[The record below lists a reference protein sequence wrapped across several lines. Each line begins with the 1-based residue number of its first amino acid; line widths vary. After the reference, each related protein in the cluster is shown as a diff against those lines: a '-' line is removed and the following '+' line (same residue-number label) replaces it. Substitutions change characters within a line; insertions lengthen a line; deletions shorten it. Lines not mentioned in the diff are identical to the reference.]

1 MIDKD
6 TVKLSIIIP
15 CYNEKNTIAEIID
28 QILQLNKI
36 KKQIIVVDDKS
47 NDGSEQIIK
56 KYESKKKIEAIYH
69 DFNQG
74 KGASIISAKRLIN
87 GTNEISV
94 TDSTTTF
101 GTNLVLP
108 NNVNIGSVGKS
119 DAITISTAGIAK
131 MIKQLADD
139 KLKVKLALSLHA
151 ANDEKRNKIESEI
164 ILIAFDLNKS
174 SDLFKSDPERY
185 QVILNTQRFIRD
197 IDQLH
202 LIDGDGNLIRSA
214 GNSVYKKIENRAMQM
229 VINDDRPLKI
239 INTFENKSAAVVRL
253 SNYENTY
260 LYVLKYIDKNI
271 SNYLIKSEEA
281 VNFYYTVENQ
291 NLGIRISFAI
301 IYITLVTL
309 LLFLSITIAIRFS
322 SRFFISIN
330 NLITASEKIGKG
342 NLDTKVPDLKA
353 DIEMERLNKNFNS
366 MIDRL
371 KNQQEKLLTNE
382 RHEAWENVA
391 RKLAHEIKNPL
402 TPIQLTIDNLKTK
415 YLPNIENEKQE
426 KYLNNLKTIL
436 KQIKQIENLVNE
448 FSDFARMPKPLF
460 KPNNLNVVIKENINL
475 VNKFDSS
482 VKIRLV
488 NHLSKDVIIKFDNEQ
503 FNRLFFNLIKNSV
516 ESIQEKAEKDS
527 KTDKNID
534 IEIRQRR
541 DYININIVDTGTGFK
556 NKKTKD
562 IIKPY
567 FTTKEKGTGLG
578 LSIVDKIISDHE
590 GSIKFLNHKNG
601 AKIQIIIPYKK

>member
-1 MIDKD
+1 MFALLKRNLFIIVIFILTISLAFITFLTFIDKSFI
-6 TVKLSIIIP
+6 KLNEDNLEILMISNIILVLIFFVLIFIDIKNSIKNNINVRGSVANRKYIISFGLFTLIP
-15 CYNEKNTIAEIID
+15 SLLIAIFSLFIFSFALDKYFNEKITTAVN
-28 QILQLNKI
+28 N
-36 KKQIIVVDDKS
+36 S
-47 NDGSEQIIK
+47 
-56 KYESKKKIEAIYH
+56 YE
-69 DFNQG
+69 
-74 KGASIISAKRLIN
+74 
-87 GTNEISV
+87 
-94 TDSTTTF
+94 
-101 GTNLVLP
+101 
-108 NNVNIGSVGKS
+108 
-119 DAITISTAGIAK
+119 IAK
-131 MIKQLADD
+131 NY
-139 KLKVKLALSLHA
+139 V
-151 ANDEKRNKIESEI
+151 DEKRNKIESEI
-164 ILIAFDLNKS
+164 VLIAFDLNKYSELYS
-174 SDLFKSDPERY
+174 SNPDRF
-185 QVILNTQRFIRD
+185 QQIINTQRYLRD

-202 LIDGDGNLIRSA
+202 LINGEGQLILSA
-214 GNSVYKKIENRAMQM
+214 ADIKYKKIEDRAMKM
-229 VINDDRPLKI
+229 VKNDDRPLKI
-239 INTFENKSAAVVRL
+239 INTFENKSAAVIRL
-253 SNYENTY
+253 SNFDNTF
-260 LYVLKYIDKNI
+260 LYVLKYFDKDI
-271 SNYLIKSEEA
+271 SNYLIESEEA

-301 IYITLVTL
+301 IYVTLVTL

-330 NLITASEKIGKG
+330 NLISASESIGKG

-415 YLPNIENEKQE
+415 YLPNIENERKE

-436 KQIKQIENLVNE
+436 KQINQIENLVNE

-460 KPNNLNVVIKENINL
+460 KPNNLDSVIKDNINL

-488 NHLSKDVIIKFDNEQ
+488 NHLSKEVVLNFDNEQ

-516 ESIQEKAEKDS
+516 ESIQEKVEKDS
-527 KTDKNID
+527 KTVKNID

-541 DYININIVDTGTGFK
+541 DYININIIDTGTGFK

-601 AKIQIIIPYKK
+601 AKIQIIIPYNK

>member
-1 MIDKD
+1 MFALLKRN
-6 TVKLSIIIP
+6 LF
-15 CYNEKNTIAEIID
+15 
-28 QILQLNKI
+28 
-36 KKQIIVVDDKS
+36 IIVIFLLTISLGFLTFLTFINKSFIKLNEDNLEILLISNICLVLLFFVLIFIDIKNSIKNNINVRGSVANRKYIVSFALFTLIPSLLIAVFSLFIFSFALDKYF
-47 NDGSEQIIK
+47 D
-56 KYESKKKIEAIYH
+56 KKI
-69 DFNQG
+69 
-74 KGASIISAKRLIN
+74 
-87 GTNEISV
+87 
-94 TDSTTTF
+94 TTA
-101 GTNLVLP
+101 V
-108 NNVNIGSVGKS
+108 NNSYE
-119 DAITISTAGIAK
+119 IAK
-131 MIKQLADD
+131 NYL
-139 KLKVKLALSLHA
+139 
-151 ANDEKRNKIESEI
+151 DEKRNKIESEI

-174 SDLFKSDPERY
+174 FELFKSDPERY

-460 KPNNLNVVIKENINL
+460 KPNNLNGVIRENINL
-475 VNKFDSS
+475 VSKFDSS

-488 NHLSKDVIIKFDNEQ
+488 NHLSKDAIIKFDNEQ

-516 ESIQEKAEKDS
+516 ESIQEKAIKDS
-527 KTDKNID
+527 KTVKNID

-541 DYININIVDTGTGFK
+541 DYININIIDTGIGFK

-601 AKIQIIIPYKK
+601 AKIQIVIPYSK

>member
-1 MIDKD
+1 MFALLKRN
-6 TVKLSIIIP
+6 LF
-15 CYNEKNTIAEIID
+15 
-28 QILQLNKI
+28 
-36 KKQIIVVDDKS
+36 IIVIFLLTILLAFLTFLTFINKSFIKLNESNLEILLISNVVLVLIFFVLIFIDIKNSIKNNINVRGSVANRKYIVSFALFTLIPSLLIAIFSLFMFSFALDKYF
-47 NDGSEQIIK
+47 D
-56 KYESKKKIEAIYH
+56 KKITTAI
-69 DFNQG
+69 
-74 KGASIISAKRLIN
+74 
-87 GTNEISV
+87 
-94 TDSTTTF
+94 
-101 GTNLVLP
+101 
-108 NNVNIGSVGKS
+108 NNSYE
-119 DAITISTAGIAK
+119 IAK
-131 MIKQLADD
+131 NY
-139 KLKVKLALSLHA
+139 V
-151 ANDEKRNKIESEI
+151 DEKRNKIESEI
-164 ILIAFDLNKS
+164 VLIAFDLNKY
-174 SDLFKSDPERY
+174 SDLFETNPDRF
-185 QVILNTQRFIRD
+185 QLIINTQRYLRD

-202 LIDGDGNLIRSA
+202 LIDESGRLIQSA
-214 GNSVYKKIENRAMQM
+214 ANSVYKKIEDKAIQM
-229 VINDDRPLKI
+229 VKNDDRPLKI

-253 SNYENTY
+253 SNFDNTF
-260 LYVLKYIDKNI
+260 LYVVKFIDKNI

-301 IYITLVTL
+301 IYVTLVTL

-330 NLITASEKIGKG
+330 NLITASESIGKG
-342 NLDTKVPDLKA
+342 NLDTKVPELKA
-353 DIEMERLNKNFNS
+353 DIEMERLNKNFNL
-366 MIDRL
+366 MIERL

-415 YLPNIENEKQE
+415 YLPNVENDKQE

-460 KPNNLNVVIKENINL
+460 KLNNLNLVIKDNVNL
-475 VNKFDSS
+475 VSKFDSTI
-482 VKIRLV
+482 KIRLV
-488 NHLSKDVIIKFDNEQ
+488 NHLSKDAVLKFDNEQ

-516 ESIQEKAEKDS
+516 ESIQEKVEKDS
-527 KTDKNID
+527 KTNKNID

-541 DYININIVDTGTGFK
+541 DYINVNILDTGTGFK

-601 AKIQIIIPYKK
+601 AKIQIIIPYIR

>member
-1 MIDKD
+1 MFALLKRNLFIIVIFILTISLAFITFLTFIDKSFI
-6 TVKLSIIIP
+6 KLNEDNLEILMISNIILVLIFFVLIFIDIKNSIKNNINVRGSVANRKYIISFGLFTLIP
-15 CYNEKNTIAEIID
+15 SLLIAIFSLFIFSFALDKYFNEKITTAVN
-28 QILQLNKI
+28 N
-36 KKQIIVVDDKS
+36 S
-47 NDGSEQIIK
+47 
-56 KYESKKKIEAIYH
+56 YE
-69 DFNQG
+69 
-74 KGASIISAKRLIN
+74 
-87 GTNEISV
+87 
-94 TDSTTTF
+94 
-101 GTNLVLP
+101 
-108 NNVNIGSVGKS
+108 
-119 DAITISTAGIAK
+119 IAK
-131 MIKQLADD
+131 NY
-139 KLKVKLALSLHA
+139 V
-151 ANDEKRNKIESEI
+151 DEKRNKIESEI
-164 ILIAFDLNKS
+164 VLIAFDLNKYS
-174 SDLFKSDPERY
+174 ELYISNPDRF
-185 QVILNTQRFIRD
+185 QQIINTQRYLRD

-202 LIDGDGNLIRSA
+202 LINGEGQLILSA
-214 GNSVYKKIENRAMQM
+214 ADIKYKKIEDRAMKM
-229 VINDDRPLKI
+229 VKNDDRPLKI
-239 INTFENKSAAVVRL
+239 INTFENKSAAVIRL
-253 SNYENTY
+253 SNFDNTF
-260 LYVLKYIDKNI
+260 LYVLKYFDKDI
-271 SNYLIKSEEA
+271 SNYLIESEEA

-301 IYITLVTL
+301 IYVTLVTL

-330 NLITASEKIGKG
+330 NLISASESIGKG

-415 YLPNIENEKQE
+415 YLPNIENERKE

-436 KQIKQIENLVNE
+436 KQINQIENLVNE

-460 KPNNLNVVIKENINL
+460 KPNNLDSVIKDNINL

-482 VKIRLV
+482 VKIRFV
-488 NHLSKDVIIKFDNEQ
+488 NHLSKEVVLNFDNEQ

-516 ESIQEKAEKDS
+516 ESIQEKVEKDS
-527 KTDKNID
+527 KTVKNID

-541 DYININIVDTGTGFK
+541 DYININIIDTGTGFK
-556 NKKTKD
+556 NKTTKD

-601 AKIQIIIPYKK
+601 AKIQIIIPYNK